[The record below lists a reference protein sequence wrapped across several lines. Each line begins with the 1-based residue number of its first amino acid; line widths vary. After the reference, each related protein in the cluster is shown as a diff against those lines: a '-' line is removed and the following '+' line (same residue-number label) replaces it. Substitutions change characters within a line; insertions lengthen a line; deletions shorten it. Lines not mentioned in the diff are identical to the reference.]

1 MKRFRR
7 DSGELNI
14 SFLDVICCGFGAI
27 VLLLIIAKTV
37 EPLVL
42 ETSAIN
48 LDGKVADLQDELF
61 EIRGE
66 TEVFNRDMNA
76 KHEQLSRQRERIA
89 ILKTQLAE
97 LEAAE
102 AKTTRSTAADSTYR
116 GELELAL
123 QSLTEEME
131 RLLAGSKTENELIG
145 GIPVDSEY
153 IIFIIDTSGSMFQNA
168 WPRVIEEMEN
178 ILNIYPEVKGIQV
191 LNDMG
196 EYMFP
201 SFRDR
206 WIPDTEGRRE
216 AVVER
221 LHNWNAFSN
230 SSPVEGI
237 QMAIRTFY
245 DPGKKISL
253 YVFGDDLLPN
263 ESITDVANTIDRI
276 NRRGLSDERLV
287 RIHAVGFPVLFQLA
301 APHQQQSANRFA
313 ALMRE
318 ITQRNGGTFVGLS
331 DYRSEQ
337 QL

>member
-7 DSGELNI
+7 DTGELNI

-42 ETSAIN
+42 ETTTVN
-48 LDGKVADLQDELF
+48 LDGKVADLQDQLF

-89 ILKTQLAE
+89 VLKTELAE
-97 LEAAE
+97 LEARQ
-102 AKTTRSTAADSTYR
+102 AKTTRTTAADSTYQ
-116 GELELAL
+116 GELEIAL

-131 RLLAGSKTENELIG
+131 RLLAGTTTDNELIG

-168 WPRVIEEMEN
+168 WERVVEEMVN
-178 ILNIYPEVKGIQV
+178 ILEIYPEVKGIQV

-201 SFRDR
+201 SYRNR
-206 WIPDTEGRRE
+206 WIPDTSGRRD
-216 AVVER
+216 AVVDR
-221 LHNWNAFSN
+221 LRNWNAFSN

-253 YVFGDDLLPN
+253 FVFGDDLLPN
-263 ESITDVANTIDRI
+263 ESITEVANTIDRI
-276 NRRGLSDERLV
+276 NRRGLNNERLV

-318 ITQRNGGTFVGLS
+318 VTRRNGGTFVGLS